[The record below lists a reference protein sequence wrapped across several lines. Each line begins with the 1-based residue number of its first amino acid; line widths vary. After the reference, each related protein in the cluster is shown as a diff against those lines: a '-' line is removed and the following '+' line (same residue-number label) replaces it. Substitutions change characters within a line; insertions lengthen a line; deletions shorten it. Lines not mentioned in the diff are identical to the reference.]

1 MNEEL
6 NKKRQLISKPNNT
19 SDKMVMALRKKKLG
33 EIFDGM
39 DDDQDGEI
47 SYNHINTQFLTL
59 ELQHAFKP
67 LLQELDQL

>member
-1 MNEEL
+1 MKMNEEL

-47 SYNHINTQFLTL
+47 SYNHINT
-59 ELQHAFKP
+59 
-67 LLQELDQL
+67 